1 MSKRVNG
8 LQIFVT
14 QDYNQLSLRAAE
26 IVAAQVRAK
35 PASVLGLAT
44 GATPLGMYQHLHS
57 LHKDTSFAQ
66 VTTFNLD
73 EFVGLSGDL
82 PGSYRQYM
90 QQHFIRHVDIDPS
103 NVHLPNGM
111 ANDLSLE
118 CELYERSISQAG
130 GIDLQVLGIG
140 RNGHI
145 GFNEPYGKFKA
156 GTYVVKLDG
165 ASIDANVRF
174 FASRA
179 EVPLY
184 AITMGI
190 RTIMLAQRIL
200 LLASGPD
207 KAHIIAQAL
216 QGPITPSVPASVLQ
230 LHRNVVVIVDRAA
243 SQKLTNSEGVQQC
256 FTAYGS

>member
-1 MSKRVNG
+1 M
-8 LQIFVT
+8 QIFVT
-14 QDYNQLSLRAAE
+14 KDYDQLSIQASK
-26 IVAAQVRAK
+26 IVAAQVRVK
-35 PASVLGLAT
+35 PTSVLGLAT
-44 GATPLGMYQHLHS
+44 GATPLGMYHELRK
-57 LHKDTSFAQ
+57 HKDISFAQ

-73 EFVGLSGDL
+73 EFVGLSADH

-140 RNGHI
+140 GNGHI
-145 GFNEPYGKFKA
+145 GFNEPHGMFEA
-156 GTYVVKLDG
+156 GTHVVKLDE
-165 ASIDANVRF
+165 ASIQANARF
-174 FASRA
+174 FSSRT
-179 EVPLY
+179 EVPQC

-200 LLASGPD
+200 LLASGAD
-207 KAHIIAQAL
+207 KAQIIAQAIR
-216 QGPITPSVPASVLQ
+216 GPITPSVPASVLQ
-230 LHRNVVVIVDRAA
+230 LHRNVVIILDSAA
-243 SQKLTNSEGVQQC
+243 NQQLTNSEGVQQC
-256 FTAYGS
+256 FTA